1 MRLDSPAIARQN
13 APVIL
18 DFVRTTLHRAISTP
32 IGDGFAPLRVPK
44 DLARRLNV
52 TFGQPLCSSE
62 QLATRHAAEAKL
74 AALRASRGTP
84 SAQTSAAA
92 VKVAAPVMV
101 YFEKDRNPRELA
113 RIEELLHA
121 KSIPFQL
128 LDLTGDESTM
138 AFVTRTANCKDDD
151 LPVVLV
157 AGVAI
162 GSFKALVDA
171 DVSGELA
178 KAVYG

>member
-1 MRLDSPAIARQN
+1 
-13 APVIL
+13 VIL

-52 TFGQPLCSSE
+52 TFGQPLCSAE
-62 QLATRHAAEAKL
+62 ELAARHAAEARL
-74 AALRASRGTP
+74 AALRASKGTP
-84 SAQTSAAA
+84 AEKPSAVPT
-92 VKVAAPVMV
+92 KVAAPVMV
-101 YFEKDRNPRELA
+101 YFEKDRNPRELD
-113 RIEELLHA
+113 RIEELLNA
-121 KSIPFQL
+121 KSIPYQL

-157 AGVAI
+157 AGAAI

-171 DVSGELA
+171 DVSGALA